1 ERVDFRAI
9 DEGLEAARLQRRLD
23 AVHECQVLAGIGDEN
38 LRLPLLAIAPPTSA
52 CAHAGQPWLEILV
65 GQNMASPSV
74 APGGVP
80 VQTSA
85 RFFEDA
91 PKEPRHS
98 MNCKPRRDREIAP
111 RRHCGRYASVRSLPM
126 SGLAGSCLVS
136 TNDSASTSSAFGLN
150 FPVRLKI
157 GMV

>member
-1 ERVDFRAI
+1 AI
-9 DEGLEAARLQRRLD
+9 DQGLEAARFQRRLD

-85 RFFEDA
+85 RFSCVLEDA
-91 PKEPRHS
+91 PKELRHS
-98 MNCKPRRDREIAP
+98 TNCKPRRDREIAP
-111 RRHCGRYASVRSLPM
+111 RRYCGRYASVTSLPM

-136 TNDSASTSSAFGLN
+136 TNDWASTSSAFGLN

-157 GMV
+157 AMVSS